1 MSRIL
6 WSNVFVPEPDKDAQP
21 YTSEF
26 YGDKI
31 TIPRTKSLSI
41 EERKALLPDRKAFRS
56 MSRAS
61 VLLSL
66 ACLEARASL
75 NSFLVHSPF
84 EVGIY
89 CAVENGPVDLRS
101 ASAMRE
107 VSADDFADE
116 YKRVRNPKLFLKQ
129 VPNLAPAQMAIFLG
143 TMGPLNVYN
152 HSSWGCVHA
161 FDQAEADIQEGRV
174 KAALVCS
181 AFSFEDPIVLEG
193 IRRKALKD
201 RVLCEGAGAML
212 LVPDASFR
220 DWSDHD
226 FHNSESY
233 YGISHQLIIH
243 ILSRGKT

>member
-1 MSRIL
+1 MSRVL
-6 WSNVFVPEPDKDAQP
+6 WCNALVPGPDTAEQP
-21 YTSEF
+21 FSSEY
-26 YGDKI
+26 YGDSI
-31 TIPRTKSLSI
+31 TILRTKSLSI
-41 EERKALLPDRKAFRS
+41 EERKAPLSDRKAFRS

-66 ACLEARASL
+66 ACLDGRSFL
-75 NSFLVHSPF
+75 HSFLVNSPF
-84 EVGIY
+84 DIGIY
-89 CAVENGPVDLRS
+89 CAIENSPVDLQS
-101 ASAMRE
+101 TSAMLA
-107 VSADDFADE
+107 VSRDDFADE
-116 YKRVRNPKLFLKQ
+116 YRRVRNPKLFLKQ

-143 TMGPLNVYN
+143 IMGPLNVYN
-152 HSSWGCVHA
+152 HSSWGCMHA
-161 FDQAEADIQEGRV
+161 FDQAETDIQEGRV

>member
-6 WSNVFVPEPDKDAQP
+6 WSNVLVPEPDIDSQSF
-21 YTSEF
+21 TSEF
-26 YGDKI
+26 YGDSI
-31 TIPRTKSLSI
+31 RLSRTKSLSI
-41 EERKALLPDRKAFRS
+41 EERKAPLPDRKAFRS

-101 ASAMRE
+101 ASAMLR
-107 VSADDFADE
+107 VSPDDFADE

-143 TMGPLNVYN
+143 IMGPLNVYN

-161 FDQAEADIQEGRV
+161 FDQAEADIQEGRL

-181 AFSFEDPIVLEG
+181 AFSFENPIVLEG
-193 IRRKALKD
+193 MRRNVLKD
-201 RVLCEGAGAML
+201 RILCEGAGAML
-212 LVPDASFR
+212 LVPDDLFI

-226 FHNSESY
+226 FNDSDSY

-243 ILSRGKT
+243 LLSRGKK